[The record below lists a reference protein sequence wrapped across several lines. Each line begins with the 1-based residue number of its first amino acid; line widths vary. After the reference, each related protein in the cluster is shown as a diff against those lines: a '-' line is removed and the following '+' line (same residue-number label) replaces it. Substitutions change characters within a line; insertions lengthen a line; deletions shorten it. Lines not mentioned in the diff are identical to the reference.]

1 MIYISIP
8 KIKWLGVNLTKYM
21 QDQYE
26 KNYKILIN
34 EIKEGL
40 KGDIFHIHVQED
52 PIYQNVSF
60 SQLDLYIQCN
70 LNQNPNIISWIMTN

>member
-26 KNYKILIN
+26 ENYKILIN

-40 KGDIFHIHVQED
+40 KGDIFHIHV
-52 PIYQNVSF
+52 
-60 SQLDLYIQCN
+60 
-70 LNQNPNIISWIMTN
+70 